1 MGVILDYN
9 KHVKS
14 EAVLKKNRDSMLDSF
29 DSLLKKLHQAESLG
43 LIPSFVKE
51 GGVYHVKDSVVNKL
65 LEEVAMGDVVDLS
78 AFRQR
83 KEESKKVGR
92 GKTRV
97 PTGLEFG
104 YGKENVIKNDMTYKT
119 KPPKGPTTAEEITF
133 HLLKVKELL
142 QKSIDLE
149 AGIATGVNYLTREK
163 AVVDSLGA
171 REAAFKY
178 AKEHDITISKDE
190 NGNFTITNNT
200 SVSGE

>member
-1 MGVILDYN
+1 MAIILDYN

-43 LIPSFVKE
+43 LIPAFIKE

-65 LEEVAMGDVVDLS
+65 LEEVSMGDVVDLKV
-78 AFRQR
+78 FRQR
-83 KEESKKVGR
+83 KEQDKSIGR
-92 GKTRV
+92 GKKNV
-97 PTGLEFG
+97 PNGLEFG
-104 YGKENVIKNDMTYKT
+104 YRKENVIKNEMTYKT
-119 KPPKGPTTAEEITF
+119 KSPVTADEVTL

-149 AGIATGVNYLTREK
+149 VGIATGVNYLTREK
-163 AVVDSLGA
+163 AVVDSLEA

-200 SVSGE
+200 SVNGL